1 MFCNHRHAPVHSK
14 IAVMPSSRKYREDS
28 VPAATLRELQALAR
42 AWRAAGSRGGLA
54 AGAAHHAA
62 DGILTLAEQRLLIS
76 TAFTALVDFAGIYS
90 VQALANALACHG
102 GEPQSLWATLLLPA
116 DQNPA
121 AEQNP
126 LGQEISSLARKL
138 NVSWRGEQSRC
149 LPGMREPLVAC
160 QMLALLA
167 AQQPCLPQSIQ
178 AGDHLILTKDLAGA
192 AAALMANAKEEEL
205 SEAFDLKF
213 ARRCQQLAAATQA
226 SVLAEARCAWNVNG
240 IHALRDLFQAGLAGV
255 LHDMM
260 DYATLDF
267 EINLAEIEI
276 LPEAK
281 LLCDYFGVD
290 PLAVFAPGAL
300 VIVGEPGGCEAVLGK
315 LRLANIPAK
324 RIGQVLKAGEGR
336 WLVEGGERVK
346 LPRPARD
353 PLVAILS

>member
-1 MFCNHRHAPVHSK
+1 MSCNCRHAPVYYK
-14 IAVMPSSRKYREDS
+14 IAVMPSSRKSREDS

-42 AWRAAGSRGGLA
+42 AWRSAGRGLTSS
-54 AGAAHHAA
+54 AAHPAA
-62 DGILTLAEQRLLIS
+62 DGVLTLAEERLLIS
-76 TAFTALVDFAGIYS
+76 TAFTAMADFAGIYS

-116 DQNPA
+116 EQNPA
-121 AEQNP
+121 ADRNL
-126 LGQEISSLARKL
+126 LGQEMASLARKL

-149 LPGMREPLVAC
+149 LPGMREPVLAC
-160 QMLALLA
+160 QMLALVTT
-167 AQQPCLPQSIQ
+167 QQPYRPQSIQ
-178 AGDHLILTKDLAGA
+178 AGDHLILTKSLAGA
-192 AAALMANAKEEEL
+192 AAALMANAREEEL

-240 IHALRDLFQAGLAGV
+240 IHALRDLFHAGLAAG
-255 LHDMM
+255 LHGLM
-260 DYATLDF
+260 DHATLDF

-276 LPEAK
+276 PPEAK

-300 VIVGEPGGCEAVLGK
+300 VIVGEPGGCEAVLAR
-315 LRLANIPAK
+315 LRLAKIPAK

-336 WLVEGGERVK
+336 WLVEGGERTK
-346 LPRPARD
+346 LLRPARD
-353 PLVAILS
+353 PLIAILS